1 MTESNPSITEIENIE
16 NQALILKLDFGNF
29 IENNRLVQRLKQ
41 CSKTISSTSLA
52 SVEEKYQALTFIS
65 ENEEFY
71 HFLRNNTCKYFVETF
86 GRSFVYFFKEKE
98 YDFYEINADIY
109 SVFDTKATFK
119 MDFGYMFGQWKRKVS
134 IIQMEKFIRFVFTQT
149 DEQLAK
155 HSTSNLTT
163 IKEEIQ
169 SWNPDGKNVED
180 YIVIF
185 KEKIVK
191 SNTSSIS
198 FAIDGVGDEYNPR
211 SIYI

>member
-1 MTESNPSITEIENIE
+1 M
-16 NQALILKLDFGNF
+16 
-29 IENNRLVQRLKQ
+29 
-41 CSKTISSTSLA
+41 
-52 SVEEKYQALTFIS
+52 
-65 ENEEFY
+65 
-71 HFLRNNTCKYFVETF
+71 
-86 GRSFVYFFKEKE
+86 YFFKEKE

-109 SVFDTKATFK
+109 SLFETKATFK
-119 MDFGYMFGQWKRKVS
+119 MDFGYMFGQWKGKVS
-134 IIQMEKFIRFVFTQT
+134 ITQMEKFIRFVFTQT
-149 DEQLAK
+149 DEQLKKYA
-155 HSTSNLTT
+155 TSNLTT

>member
-1 MTESNPSITEIENIE
+1 MTESNQSITEIEKE
-16 NQALILKLDFGNF
+16 ALILKKDFGNF
-29 IENNRLVQRLKQ
+29 IENNKLVQRLKQ
-41 CSKTISSTSLA
+41 CSETILSTSLA
-52 SVEEKYQALTFIS
+52 SVEEKYQALAFIS

-71 HFLRNNTCKYFVETF
+71 HFLRNNPCQYFVEIF

-98 YDFYEINADIY
+98 YDFYDINADIY
-109 SVFDTKATFK
+109 SVVDTNATFK

-134 IIQMEKFIRFVFTQT
+134 IIQMDKFIRFVFTQT

-155 HSTSNLTT
+155 HATSNLIT
-163 IKEEIQ
+163 IKEEIR

-180 YIVIF
+180 YISIF
-185 KEKIVK
+185 KEKIVN

-198 FAIDGVGDEYNPR
+198 FAIDGIGYEYNPR

>member
-1 MTESNPSITEIENIE
+1 MEEPNQSIIEIEKE
-16 NQALILKLDFGNF
+16 VLILKQDFGNF
-29 IENNRLVQRLKQ
+29 IENNKLVQRLKQ
-41 CSKTISSTSLA
+41 CSEIILSTSLA
-52 SVEEKYQALTFIS
+52 SVEEKYQALAFIS

-71 HFLRNNTCKYFVETF
+71 HFLRNNPCQHFVETF

-98 YDFYEINADIY
+98 YDFYDINADIY
-109 SVFDTKATFK
+109 SVIDTKATFK

-134 IIQMEKFIRFVFTQT
+134 ILQMEKFIRFVFAQT

-155 HSTSNLTT
+155 HATSNLTT

-180 YIVIF
+180 YIAIF

-198 FAIDGVGDEYNPR
+198 FAIDSVGDEYNPR

>member
-1 MTESNPSITEIENIE
+1 MLKKNI
-16 NQALILKLDFGNF
+16 
-29 IENNRLVQRLKQ
+29 
-41 CSKTISSTSLA
+41 
-52 SVEEKYQALTFIS
+52 IS

-71 HFLRNNTCKYFVETF
+71 HFLRNNPCQYFVETF
-86 GRSFVYFFKEKE
+86 SRSFVYFFKEKE

-134 IIQMEKFIRFVFTQT
+134 IIQMEKFIRFVFAQT

-155 HSTSNLTT
+155 YATSNLTT
-163 IKEEIQ
+163 IKEEIK
-169 SWNPDGKNVED
+169 SWNPDGNNVED
-180 YIVIF
+180 YIAIF
-185 KEKIVK
+185 KEKIVN

>member
-1 MTESNPSITEIENIE
+1 MTESNQSITEIEKE
-16 NQALILKLDFGNF
+16 ALILKQDFGNF
-29 IENNRLVQRLKQ
+29 IKDNRLVQRLKQ
-41 CSKTISSTSLA
+41 CSETISSTSLA
-52 SVEEKYQALTFIS
+52 SVEEKYQALVFIS

-71 HFLRNNTCKYFVETF
+71 HFLRNNSCQYFVETF

-109 SVFDTKATFK
+109 SLFETKATFK
-119 MDFGYMFGQWKRKVS
+119 MDFGYMFGQWKGKVS
-134 IIQMEKFIRFVFTQT
+134 ITQMEKFIRFVFTQT

-169 SWNPDGKNVED
+169 SWNPDGNSVED
-180 YIVIF
+180 YIAIF
-185 KEKIVK
+185 KEKIVN

-198 FAIDGVGDEYNPR
+198 FAIDGVGYEYNPR